1 MSKIFI
7 IFAAVCNSVR
17 VICRWGDEC
26 LNDVRYHNKL
36 DVFVGS
42 TDVFGTAL
50 FVYIGYWVFNE
61 VVNSDK

>member
-7 IFAAVCNSVR
+7 IFAEVCNSVR
-17 VICRWGDEC
+17 VICRFG
-26 LNDVRYHNKL
+26 NDYLDDVHYHNKL

-50 FVYIGYWVFNE
+50 FVHIGY
-61 VVNSDK
+61 

>member
-7 IFAAVCNSVR
+7 IFAEVCNSVR
-17 VICRWGDEC
+17 VICRFGNDY
-26 LNDVRYHNKL
+26 LDDVRYHNKL

-50 FVYIGYWVFNE
+50 FVYIGYWVFNK
-61 VVNSDK
+61 VVNSGK

>member
-7 IFAAVCNSVR
+7 IFAEVCNSVQ
-17 VICRWGDEC
+17 VICRFGNDY
-26 LNDVRYHNKL
+26 LNDVRYRNKL

-50 FVYIGYWVFNE
+50 FVYICY
-61 VVNSDK
+61 

>member
-7 IFAAVCNSVR
+7 IFAEVCNSVR
-17 VICRWGDEC
+17 VICRFGNDY
-26 LNDVRYHNKL
+26 LNDIRYHNKL

-50 FVYIGYWVFNE
+50 FVYIGY
-61 VVNSDK
+61 